1 MVTSDVFTVRLERV
15 FQGPLDLLLHL
26 VREQEVEIH
35 EVEIA
40 RVVQGYLD
48 HLAAMRDLDI
58 EVAGDF
64 LVMAATLMSIKSRS
78 LLPRESV
85 ELEDELDPRDEL
97 IQRLIE
103 YRRFREASDRLG
115 ERYELRAQQHVR
127 GSFSEA
133 EVQPE
138 PGLDLGE
145 VSSWDLL
152 AAFSRLVR
160 ETLANRPHRV
170 RTDPRPLRF
179 YVAELAHRVRANPS
193 MSLRE
198 VVFALDAEPTR
209 ESLIGSFCALLELC
223 KLGIVRVVQTDREGG
238 IGIELV
244 AAHKEDMDAVID
256 SSVFDDEAPAGEE
269 ETSSSADASG
279 AARAAGSTQAAH
291 AGLTGSEADE
301 MSGVE
306 AGEMSGEE
314 SEEEDRP

>member
-1 MVTSDVFTVRLERV
+1 VSTPVFTVRLERV

-35 EVEIA
+35 EVEIT
-40 RVVQGYLD
+40 RVINGYLD

-85 ELEDELDPRDEL
+85 ELEDELDPKDEL

-115 ERYELRAQQHVR
+115 ERYELRALQHAR
-127 GSFSEA
+127 GATPEA
-133 EVQPE
+133 DEQPE
-138 PGLDLGE
+138 PGIDLGE
-145 VSSWDLL
+145 VSAWDLL
-152 AAFSRLVR
+152 TAFSRLVR

-170 RTDPRPLRF
+170 LANTRPLRF
-179 YVAELAHRVRANPS
+179 YVAELAHRVRAKPS

-198 VVFALDAEPTR
+198 VVFAVDAEPTR

-223 KLGIVRVVQTDREGG
+223 KLGIVRVVQTAHTGE

-244 AAHKEDMDAVID
+244 VAHKEDMDAVID
-256 SSVFDDEAPAGEE
+256 SSVFDDEAPPVPEGKAEIDVP
-269 ETSSSADASG
+269 APASEAG
-279 AARAAGSTQAAH
+279 AASAAAG
-291 AGLTGSEADE
+291 GDE
-301 MSGVE
+301 
-306 AGEMSGEE
+306 
-314 SEEEDRP
+314 D

>member
-1 MVTSDVFTVRLERV
+1 VSTAPFTVRLERV
-15 FQGPLDLLLHL
+15 FQGPLDQLLHL

-35 EVEIA
+35 EVEIS
-40 RVVQGYLD
+40 RVITGYLD

-85 ELEDELDPRDEL
+85 ELEDDLDPKDEL

-115 ERYELRAQQHVR
+115 ERYELRALQHAR
-127 GSFSEA
+127 GATPDVEEPA
-133 EVQPE
+133 EPE
-138 PGLDLGE
+138 LDLGE
-145 VSSWDLL
+145 VSAWDLL

-160 ETLANRPHRV
+160 ETLANRPHKV
-170 RTDPRPLRF
+170 RADTRPLRW

-198 VVFALDAEPTR
+198 VVLGLDEEVSR

-223 KLGIVRVVQTDREGG
+223 KLGIVRVVQSAHEGE

-256 SSVFDDEAPAGEE
+256 SSVFDDENPPAEAEATEPSPAEEARPERARKAAVQAATSAEAADSEAFATEE
-269 ETSSSADASG
+269 E
-279 AARAAGSTQAAH
+279 
-291 AGLTGSEADE
+291 
-301 MSGVE
+301 
-306 AGEMSGEE
+306 
-314 SEEEDRP
+314 

>member
-1 MVTSDVFTVRLERV
+1 VSTTTFTVRLERV

-35 EVEIA
+35 EVEIS
-40 RVVQGYLD
+40 RVITGYLD

-85 ELEDELDPRDEL
+85 ELEDDLDPKDEL

-115 ERYELRAQQHVR
+115 ERYELRALQHAR
-127 GSFSEA
+127 GATPDVDEPA
-133 EVQPE
+133 EPQ
-138 PGLDLGE
+138 LDLGE
-145 VSSWDLL
+145 VSAWDLL

-160 ETLANRPHRV
+160 ETLANRPHKV
-170 RTDPRPLRF
+170 RADTRPLRY
-179 YVAELAHRVRANPS
+179 YVAEMAHRVRANPS

-198 VVFALDAEPTR
+198 IILGLDEEPSR

-223 KLGIVRVVQTDREGG
+223 KLGIVRVVQSAHEGE

-244 AAHKEDMDAVID
+244 TAHREDMDAVID
-256 SSVFDDEAPAGEE
+256 SSVFDDENPPAEPSAPEPAQAEE
-269 ETSSSADASG
+269 GRPKRAKKEPLNAAMSATEASGDAFSAD
-279 AARAAGSTQAAH
+279 
-291 AGLTGSEADE
+291 
-301 MSGVE
+301 
-306 AGEMSGEE
+306 EE
-314 SEEEDRP
+314 

>member
-1 MVTSDVFTVRLERV
+1 MSATPFTVRLERV

-35 EVEIA
+35 EVEIS
-40 RVVQGYLD
+40 RVITGYLD
-48 HLAAMRDLDI
+48 HLTAMRDLDI

-85 ELEDELDPRDEL
+85 ELEDDLDPKDEL

-115 ERYELRAQQHVR
+115 ERYELRALQHAR
-127 GSFSEA
+127 GATPDVDEPA
-133 EVQPE
+133 EPE
-138 PGLDLGE
+138 LDLGE

-160 ETLANRPHRV
+160 ETLANRPHKV
-170 RTDPRPLRF
+170 RPDTRPLRY
-179 YVAELAHRVRANPS
+179 YVAEMAHRVRANPS
-193 MSLRE
+193 MTLRE
-198 VVFALDAEPTR
+198 IILGLDEEPSR

-223 KLGIVRVVQTDREGG
+223 KLGIVRVVQSGHEGE

-244 AAHKEDMDAVID
+244 TAHREDMDAVID
-256 SSVFDDEAPAGEE
+256 SSVFDDENPAAETNATEPGQSHQAESHQAESEHGQSVHAQNEAMSAVSSADGAGRAAFSAGEE
-269 ETSSSADASG
+269 
-279 AARAAGSTQAAH
+279 
-291 AGLTGSEADE
+291 
-301 MSGVE
+301 
-306 AGEMSGEE
+306 
-314 SEEEDRP
+314 